1 MLAQVKSWTSQNPNR
16 DMKVNSIEIQTQ
28 SDTGSGPEV
37 LAGPGGLTSTPLEPP
52 GPVSL
57 YHWYTDP
64 VYRAGTASLRRQ
76 LLRES
81 LLEIGFR
88 VNLECKGHRF
98 SRPRIHEQL
107 ASQQSTHASP
117 TQDTHDLDNALCFLY
132 DYQKIVIDEANKK
145 LLFYPENL
153 MSWTA
158 SKPIWMCGIGSRCVY
173 HLSGE
178 RLMGSQLLS
187 WLAGRE
193 EEGYKFRYPVAE
205 GKLDDVKQRCEQLNV
220 RVKGE
225 KPKKD
230 DYCAALGKAETL
242 QHLNKEFSNGPSSKV

>member
-16 DMKVNSIEIQTQ
+16 DMKLTSIEIQTQ

-37 LAGPGGLTSTPLEPP
+37 LAGPGGLLSTPLEPP
-52 GPVSL
+52 GPISL
-57 YHWYTDP
+57 YLWYTDP
-64 VYRAGTASLRRQ
+64 VYRAGTLQLRRQ
-76 LLRES
+76 ILRET
-81 LLEIGFR
+81 LLQIGAR
-88 VNLECKGHRF
+88 VDKECKGHRF
-98 SRPRIHEQL
+98 CRPRIHEQL
-107 ASQQSTHASP
+107 AAQQSTHVSP
-117 TQDTHDLDNALCFLY
+117 TQDTHDLDNALCFLLNL
-132 DYQKIVIDEANKK
+132 QKIVIDEANKK

-153 MSWTA
+153 MTWS
-158 SKPIWMCGIGSRCVY
+158 SSNPIWMCGLGSRCVY

-178 RLMGSQLLS
+178 RLMDSSFLS
-187 WLAGRE
+187 WLAQRE
-193 EEGYKFRYPVAE
+193 EEGYKFRWPVAD

-242 QHLNKEFSNGPSSKV
+242 QHLLKEFSNKPTS